1 MAKSINTR
9 MGRPPSPEGRA
20 KVALSLPPAFVA
32 KLFEWGNGS
41 PSQAVRALI
50 EARIAAEPAETHNTK
65 KDSIETPMP
74 PASTSDAG

>member
-20 KVALSLPPAFVA
+20 KVALSLPPAFVV

-50 EARIAAEPAETHNTK
+50 EARLAAEPAKAPDTK
-65 KDSIETPMP
+65 QDGVEP
-74 PASTSDAG
+74 PVPVVSTTDAG